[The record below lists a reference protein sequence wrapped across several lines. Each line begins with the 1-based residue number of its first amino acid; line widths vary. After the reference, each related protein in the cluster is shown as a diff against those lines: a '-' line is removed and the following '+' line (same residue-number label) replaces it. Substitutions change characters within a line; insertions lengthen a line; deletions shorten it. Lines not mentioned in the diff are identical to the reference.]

1 MAAISIN
8 TGGSGAS
15 RRRRRHRATATC
27 CSALLMAL
35 VDVQTSIL
43 MVPGVHGHK
52 HQPGAPPSARA
63 EIGNNLRSLLA
74 SGRRHC
80 LSARSTCV
88 AACSV
93 LAVSSPNRRG
103 GKRARALD
111 AAGSTTSRSVAAY
124 NQDALIDE
132 EATWIMEE
140 EYRGAS
146 KREQRRK
153 RRRKQMKDLNQKPV
167 KSTEEHDD
175 DDSDDGGERCWETDP
190 WVEDGD
196 EVGGGIRSKEEKDD
210 DDAITTPIE
219 EHPLRTDEWLVR
231 VKVGGFPWASAKENG
246 ILLTQCSYEDD
257 VLSKNDD
264 VKMPKRSQLGRR
276 ERVQRLK
283 FSRSGL
289 VWVMGDASVNSG
301 AATAET
307 AIGKWKLD
315 HTGLHWDVKVAVPP
329 LPSKAA
335 RVMAAGQGRTVQEKR
350 EDQEAA
356 PIAAATVDLN
366 AADWGDFAAIAAGG
380 SKDNEEAGGASVE
393 GWRTTTL
400 HYRADIHLNKFGER
414 PRMFKGIIT
423 RDRYSII
430 GDVPEGSK
438 KASLFGRNLP
448 TRTSLFRPVV
458 ATFEACGIGEDTVDL
473 SYRERSSGGNPKQK

>member
-1 MAAISIN
+1 MAAIS

-15 RRRRRHRATATC
+15 RRRRRHRVTATC
-27 CSALLMAL
+27 CSALLVAL

-43 MVPGVHGHK
+43 MVGVHGHK
-52 HQPGAPPSARA
+52 RQPGAPPSARA

-80 LSARSTCV
+80 LSARSTRV

-93 LAVSSPNRRG
+93 LAVSSPSGRHG

-111 AAGSTTSRSVAAY
+111 AAGSTPSKSVAAY

-153 RRRKQMKDLNQKPV
+153 RRKQMKDLNQKPV

-175 DDSDDGGERCWETDP
+175 DDDEDGERCWETDP

-196 EVGGGIRSKEEKDD
+196 EVGGGIRSKKEKDD
-210 DDAITTPIE
+210 DDATTTPIE
-219 EHPLRTDEWLVR
+219 EHPLRTDEWHVR
-231 VKVGGFPWASAKENG
+231 VKVGGFPWSSTKENG
-246 ILLTQCSYEDD
+246 ILLTQCSYGDIKDED
-257 VLSKNDD
+257 NIN
-264 VKMPKRSQLGRR
+264 MPKRSQLGRR

-329 LPSKAA
+329 PPSKAA
-335 RVMAAGQGRTVQEKR
+335 RVMAAGQDRTVQEKR
-350 EDQEAA
+350 EDREEA

>member
-1 MAAISIN
+1 MAAIS
-8 TGGSGAS
+8 TGGSGGS
-15 RRRRRHRATATC
+15 RRRRRMTATC
-27 CSALLMAL
+27 LLMAL
-35 VDVQTSIL
+35 VDIPTSIL
-43 MVPGVHGHK
+43 LIPGVHADK
-52 HQPGAPPSARA
+52 LPGAPPPSAHA
-63 EIGNNLRSLLA
+63 NIGSNLRSLLA

-80 LSARSTCV
+80 LSARSSCT
-88 AACSV
+88 AASV

-111 AAGSTTSRSVAAY
+111 AAAGSSTSKSTVAAY
-124 NQDALIDE
+124 HQDALLDE

-146 KREQRRK
+146 KRERRK
-153 RRRKQMKDLNQKPV
+153 QRRRKQTKDTDKLI
-167 KSTEEHDD
+167 KSAEEHEDEDNDD
-175 DDSDDGGERCWETDP
+175 DERWWKTDP
-190 WVEDGD
+190 WVECEDD
-196 EVGGGIRSKEEKDD
+196 VGGVRTKKED
-210 DDAITTPIE
+210 DDAATTSPIE

-231 VKVGGFPWASAKENG
+231 VKVGGFPWLSAKDNG
-246 ILLTQCSYEDD
+246 ILFTQCSYGDI
-257 VLSKNDD
+257 LSKDEDNI
-264 VKMPKRSQLGRR
+264 KMPKRSQLGRR
-276 ERVQRLK
+276 DRVQRLK

-301 AATAET
+301 AATAKT

-315 HTGLHWDVKVAVPP
+315 HTGLHWDVEVAVPP
-329 LPSKAA
+329 PPSKAA
-335 RVMAAGQGRTVQEKR
+335 MIKAAGQDYTSQEQR
-350 EDQEAA
+350 EDQEVG
-356 PIAAATVDLN
+356 PIAATTVDLN
-366 AADWGDFAAIAAGG
+366 ASDWRSFSAIAAGG
-380 SKDNEEAGGASVE
+380 CKDNKEETGGASVK

-430 GDVPEGSK
+430 GDVPDRSK
-438 KASLFGRNLP
+438 KASLFGRRLP

-473 SYRERSSGGNPKQK
+473 SYRERSSGGNTKQK

>member
-1 MAAISIN
+1 MAAIS

-15 RRRRRHRATATC
+15 RRRRRHRVTATC
-27 CSALLMAL
+27 CSALLVAL

-52 HQPGAPPSARA
+52 HQPAPPPSARA

-93 LAVSSPNRRG
+93 LAVSSPSGRQIG
-103 GKRARALD
+103 GRRARALD
-111 AAGSTTSRSVAAY
+111 AAGSTPSKSVAAY

-140 EYRGAS
+140 EYRGGS
-146 KREQRRK
+146 KRQQRK
-153 RRRKQMKDLNQKPV
+153 RRRSQTRDPNQKPV
-167 KSTEEHDD
+167 KSARGEHDED
-175 DDSDDGGERCWETDP
+175 GERCWETDP

-210 DDAITTPIE
+210 DDNITTPIE
-219 EHPLRTDEWLVR
+219 EHPLRTDEWHVR
-231 VKVGGFPWASAKENG
+231 VKVGGFPWSSAKKNG
-246 ILLTQCSYEDD
+246 ILLTQCSYG
-257 VLSKNDD
+257 D
-264 VKMPKRSQLGRR
+264 VKDEDNINMPKRSQLGRR

-329 LPSKAA
+329 PPSKAA
-335 RVMAAGQGRTVQEKR
+335 RVMAADQDRTVQEER

-380 SKDNEEAGGASVE
+380 SKDNEEAGRASVE

>member
-1 MAAISIN
+1 MKIANYRTELCQKGHALKMSAKKERARGVRSSFAQRAFWPHTARRVDW
-8 TGGSGAS
+8 TGRAS
-15 RRRRRHRATATC
+15 RRAADRAVIEDDASAGELLVRRPDD
-27 CSALLMAL
+27 ALL
-35 VDVQTSIL
+35 DE
-43 MVPGVHGHK
+43 
-52 HQPGAPPSARA
+52 ARA
-63 EIGNNLRSLLA
+63 RDVRDRAARAALAGGAGQKHRNLE
-74 SGRRHC
+74 H
-80 LSARSTCV
+80 
-88 AACSV
+88 
-93 LAVSSPNRRG
+93 
-103 GKRARALD
+103 ARALEEVGLER
-111 AAGSTTSRSVAAY
+111 AAGRAHAH
-124 NQDALIDE
+124 DE
-132 EATWIMEE
+132 
-140 EYRGAS
+140 
-146 KREQRRK
+146 
-153 RRRKQMKDLNQKPV
+153 D
-167 KSTEEHDD
+167 
-175 DDSDDGGERCWETDP
+175 GERCWETDP

-210 DDAITTPIE
+210 DDNITTPIE
-219 EHPLRTDEWLVR
+219 EHPLRTDEWHVR
-231 VKVGGFPWASAKENG
+231 VKVGGFPWSSAKKNG
-246 ILLTQCSYEDD
+246 ILLTQCSYG
-257 VLSKNDD
+257 D
-264 VKMPKRSQLGRR
+264 VKDEDNINMPKRSQLGRR

-329 LPSKAA
+329 PPSKAA
-335 RVMAAGQGRTVQEKR
+335 RVMAADQDRTVQEER

-380 SKDNEEAGGASVE
+380 SKDNEEAGRASVE